1 LFVEILDD
9 VNYLLTR
16 NPPVIHRDFEVSKYF
31 VEKRRTR
38 NGFRIADFGLFSIY
52 KFVEESDTDY
62 KRTLKYMAPQV
73 IDGTK
78 YDVKVNNRSN
88 CGKSIRYTS

>member
-1 LFVEILDD
+1 
-9 VNYLLTR
+9 
-16 NPPVIHRDFEVSKYF
+16 VIHRDFEVSKYF

-73 IDGTK
+73 IGGAK
-78 YDVKVNNRSN
+78 YDVKVSNRSN